1 MPILLSYL
9 EAKLLHQPY
18 FEGDF
23 KICRNVKSG
32 SEGCFATDGECFVI
46 TKEGL
51 INAGKITKLFQ
62 FNKSDIVSIENS
74 KFFTKIELKNN
85 IAGIFSTQRPDDF
98 FNRIFYRLTRQKPQ
112 FKVVI
117 ERPLLGSFE
126 HTPKNHK
133 EDFDEF
139 INAIKI

>member
-1 MPILLSYL
+1 MPLILSYL
-9 EAKLLHQPY
+9 DAKSLHQSY
-18 FEGDF
+18 FEGNF
-23 KICRNVKSG
+23 RICQNVKRG
-32 SEGCFATDGECFVI
+32 SEGCFATDGERFVI

-74 KFFTKIELKNN
+74 KFFIKIELKKN
-85 IAGIFSTQRPDDF
+85 IAGIFSTARPNDF
-98 FNRIFYRLTRQKPQ
+98 FNRIFYRLTMQKPQ

-117 ERPLLGSFE
+117 QRPLLGSFE
-126 HTPKNHK
+126 HTPKNYK